1 MTGGSSSSAL
11 PDRRILV
18 PAIGM
23 TQMLAWGSSFYLLG
37 VLANPIVRDTGWS
50 YDWVIG
56 GVSLGLLVAGLVSP
70 RIGRTIGRHGG
81 RPVLAGGALAFA
93 AGFVVLGAATN
104 LWVYL

>member
-1 MTGGSSSSAL
+1 MMRSPTSPSL

-18 PAIGM
+18 PAIGI

-70 RIGRTIGRHGG
+70 RIGRIIGRHGG
-81 RPVLAGGALAFA
+81 RPVLAAGALAFA
-93 AGFVVLGAATN
+93 AGFVVL
-104 LWVYL
+104 